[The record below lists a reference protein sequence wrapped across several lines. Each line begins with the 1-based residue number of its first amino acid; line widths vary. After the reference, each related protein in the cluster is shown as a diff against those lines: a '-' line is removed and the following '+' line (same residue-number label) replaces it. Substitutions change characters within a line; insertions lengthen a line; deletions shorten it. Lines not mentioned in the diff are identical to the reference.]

1 MLDKLDN
8 LGGIVKKKRK
18 KASCSCL
25 KQRSALLLSALTQ
38 TGKTTKAA
46 KSSPHIN
53 KGDRLHTLPRNYA
66 KQTMPSLLFILA
78 SCVYSQRP
86 RPVLHCIGS
95 LDDQSHKLIG

>member
-1 MLDKLDN
+1 
-8 LGGIVKKKRK
+8 
-18 KASCSCL
+18 
-25 KQRSALLLSALTQ
+25 
-38 TGKTTKAA
+38 
-46 KSSPHIN
+46 
-53 KGDRLHTLPRNYA
+53 LHTLPRNYA